1 MQMCLNS
8 YEKALPKCLTYMF
21 SDSNNKQQ
29 PAGVE
34 QSL

>member
-1 MQMCLNS
+1 MQMCLSS
-8 YEKALPKCLTYMF
+8 YEQASPKCLTYMF
-21 SDSNNKQQ
+21 SDSNNEQK